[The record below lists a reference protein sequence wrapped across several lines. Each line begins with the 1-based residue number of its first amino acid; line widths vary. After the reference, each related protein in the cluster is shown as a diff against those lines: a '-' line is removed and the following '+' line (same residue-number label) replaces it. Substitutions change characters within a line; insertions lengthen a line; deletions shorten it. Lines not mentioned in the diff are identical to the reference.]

1 MTQVLP
7 DDEAYFSELLK
18 GWGVQA
24 SVQQVLK
31 ERGFLTLSL
40 LAHAVPAEANVE
52 GFLVALLGRPSG
64 HPPDQPLF
72 SAEASS
78 LRRALK
84 VFELRGV
91 CHACCCPAQ
100 FRRSI

>member
-7 DDEAYFSELLK
+7 DDETYFSELLK

-40 LAHAVPAEANVE
+40 LAHAVPARPMLRASLLLSWDVR
-52 GFLVALLGRPSG
+52 LVIRLIS
-64 HPPDQPLF
+64 HCFQQKPLPF
-72 SAEASS
+72 VV
-78 LRRALK
+78 R
-84 VFELRGV
+84 
-91 CHACCCPAQ
+91 
-100 FRRSI
+100 